1 MRVEINAINLNWNK
15 MMESYIK
22 MNNITIMILTHLLRM
37 HKMMISLLW
46 SPTMMMIIAKMII
59 FMIRLMNS
67 TMISMNSNIIEKK
80 KV

>member
-37 HKMMISLLW
+37 HKMMFSLL
-46 SPTMMMIIAKMII
+46 
-59 FMIRLMNS
+59 
-67 TMISMNSNIIEKK
+67 
-80 KV
+80 